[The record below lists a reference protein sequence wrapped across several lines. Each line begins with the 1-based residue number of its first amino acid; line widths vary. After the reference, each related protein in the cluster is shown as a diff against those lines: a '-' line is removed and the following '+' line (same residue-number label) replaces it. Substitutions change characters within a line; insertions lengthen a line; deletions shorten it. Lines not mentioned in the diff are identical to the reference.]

1 MADLKAH
8 LTQVA
13 KNRALLSR
21 LDSNRFPDWSITIC
35 FYIAIHYVEAY
46 FYQCH
51 TTQHTFSHQKR
62 RSELSRTL
70 FRDFNFRRSYRDL
83 EDLSRKARYLMHGGV
98 TAADVPHAQSC
109 LQLITRTILPRIRRN
124 P

>member
-13 KNRALLSR
+13 HNKAVLRR
-21 LDSNRFPDWSITIC
+21 LDSARFPDWSITVC
-35 FYIAIHYVEAY
+35 FYIAVHYVEAY

-51 TTQHTFSHQKR
+51 TTQHTFNHQKR
-62 RSELSRTL
+62 RSELSKTL
-70 FRDFNFRRSYRDL
+70 FQDFNFRRSYRDL

-98 TAADVPHAQSC
+98 TAADVPHAQRC
-109 LQLITRTILPRIRRN
+109 LKVISSMILPYLKRT

>member
-13 KNRALLSR
+13 NNKALLR
-21 LDSNRFPDWSITIC
+21 QLDPRRFPDWSITVC
-35 FYIAIHYVEAY
+35 FYIAVHYVEAY
-46 FYQCH
+46 FYRCH

-62 RSELSRTL
+62 RSELSKTL
-70 FRDFNFRRSYRDL
+70 FHDFNFRRSYRDL

-98 TAADVPHAQSC
+98 AMTDVSHAQRC
-109 LQLITRTILPRIRRN
+109 LQIITRGILPHLKRT